1 MNPDVLQDVQQSL
14 KQNPDAKITAL
25 ALDAGF
31 SSSATFYRN
40 FTAVTGLSPAAWLK
54 QEQERESVQ

>member
-1 MNPDVLQDVQQSL
+1 MNPDVLQDVPQSL
-14 KQNPDAKITAL
+14 KQNLDAKITAL
-25 ALDAGF
+25 ALDTGF

-54 QEQERESVQ
+54 EQQ